1 MKSKYLR
8 LRVPEGEG
16 SEVIEYESKEPFF
29 GYKLSDIASATYR
42 AGHTSFS
49 VGGKGYVAKRNY
61 KF

>member
-29 GYKLSDIASATYR
+29 GGR
-42 AGHTSFS
+42 W
-49 VGGKGYVAKRNY
+49 VKGSGTLPYPIG
-61 KF
+61 